1 MRQSRRYDED
11 RRELGKSVRKTQRRV
26 DRKRSKIALEE
37 LKYTD
42 KNRIYEQEI
51 EDLVYDDYHD
61 EHDW

>member
-1 MRQSRRYDED
+1 MKQSHRYDDD

-42 KNRIYEQEI
+42 KTLARQDL
-51 EDLVYDDYHD
+51 EDLVYEDYHD
-61 EHDW
+61 DEW

>member
-1 MRQSRRYDED
+1 MKRSQRYDDD

-42 KNRIYEQEI
+42 QRSDREEI
-51 EDLVYDDYHD
+51 EDLIYDDYHD
-61 EHDW
+61 DYDW

>member
-1 MRQSRRYDED
+1 MKQSHRYDDD

-42 KNRIYEQEI
+42 KIATRQDL
-51 EDLVYDDYHD
+51 EDLVYEDYHD
-61 EHDW
+61 DEW

>member
-1 MRQSRRYDED
+1 MKHSRRYDED

-42 KNRIYEQEI
+42 KTPNRQDL
-51 EDLVYDDYHD
+51 EDLVYEDYHD
-61 EHDW
+61 DEW

>member
-1 MRQSRRYDED
+1 MKQSRRYDDD

-42 KNRIYEQEI
+42 KRSQIHGEEI
-51 EDLVYDDYHD
+51 EDLIYDDYRD
-61 EHDW
+61 SEW